1 MQLEWKTCLRAGV
14 TVAALYLL
22 IRYWGALA
30 GFGSLALSAAAPL
43 LLGGAMAYI
52 LDILMGFYEKFAA
65 RLRFKS
71 KKADRLWGKSRRPL
85 CLVLA
90 LASLVAIV
98 AVLVAMILPELAAC
112 IQLLGQK
119 IPPAVEGALV
129 FLQALSAE
137 HGGLLPGDF
146 WSSLQTQIPNIS
158 EVVQQAAAWL
168 TTGVGGAM
176 GTVLGAVG
184 KVFSGF
190 VSSFLALIFAIYLL
204 LGKEKLQAQALRLLH
219 TYLPKNTNGKVLY
232 LLHTVNLS
240 FHNFIVGQ
248 CIEAVI
254 LGTLVALAMLLF
266 RLPYATM
273 IGALVGFTA
282 LIPVAGAYIGAV
294 VGAFMIFTISPVQAV
309 IFLLLLM
316 VVQQL
321 EGNLIYP
328 RVVGASIGLPGIWV
342 LAAVTVGGGV
352 LGIPGMLLGVPL
364 AAALYQLVR
373 NDVNRRSAAPAA
385 ADKARE

>member
-22 IRYWGALA
+22 IRYWGTLA
-30 GFGSLALSAAAPL
+30 GFGSLALGAAAPL
-43 LLGGAMAYI
+43 LLGGAIAYI
-52 LDILMGFYEKFAA
+52 LDILMCFYEKFAA
-65 RLRFKS
+65 RLHF
-71 KKADRLWGKSRRPL
+71 KKAARLWSKASRPL

-98 AVLVAMILPELAAC
+98 AVLVAMILPELIAC

-119 IPPAVEGALV
+119 IPPAVEGTLV
-129 FLQALSAE
+129 FLQSLSAE
-137 HGGLLPGDF
+137 HGGLLPSDF

-158 EVVQQAAAWL
+158 EVVQQAVAWL

-176 GTVLGAVG
+176 GTVLEAVG

-190 VSSFLALIFAIYLL
+190 VSGFLALIFAIYLL
-204 LGKEKLQAQALRLLH
+204 LGKEKLHAQAMRLMH
-219 TYLPKNTNGKVLY
+219 TYLPNNANHKLLY
-232 LLHTVNLS
+232 LLRTVNQS

-254 LGTLVALAMLLF
+254 LGTLVAVAMLLF

-282 LIPVAGAYIGAV
+282 LIPVAGAYIGAM

-352 LGIPGMLLGVPL
+352 LGIPGMLIGVPL

-373 NDVNRRSAAPAA
+373 DDINRRSAAVPTK
-385 ADKARE
+385 DLRE